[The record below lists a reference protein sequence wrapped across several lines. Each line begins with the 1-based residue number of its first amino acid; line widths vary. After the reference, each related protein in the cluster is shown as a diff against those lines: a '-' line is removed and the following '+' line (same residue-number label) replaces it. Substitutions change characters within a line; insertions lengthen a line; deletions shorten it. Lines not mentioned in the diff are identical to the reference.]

1 MSDPTAAQ
9 GADAADKSA
18 STADKLERIRRRVV
32 EALIDE
38 VLREVVARGAVVRPP
53 GRQSTA
59 ARQAAKAIE
68 LDRARVMKLIAD
80 SLAGVARPAPAPQGA
95 TPPSPSP
102 AGGREPSALHTVGEV
117 IAAAYVR
124 AAGGATAGAELGG
137 HAAAVDQAGE
147 ALLRIVRAEA
157 ERYLQPRMEQLKK
170 LTVALEAVLQ
180 DESLLRRQAA
190 GTRKRRPL
198 MRKKAAKEANG
209 AKDSRKNSSR
219 RAKPGV

>member
-18 STADKLERIRRRVV
+18 STTDKLERIRRRVV

-38 VLREVVARGAVVRPP
+38 VLREVVARGAVVRPS
-53 GRQSTA
+53 GRQSA
-59 ARQAAKAIE
+59 VSRQAAKAIE

-80 SLAGVARPAPAPQGA
+80 SLAGVARPAPAQQGA
-95 TPPSPSP
+95 PSPSP
-102 AGGREPSALHTVGEV
+102 AAGRESSALHTVGEV
-117 IAAAYVR
+117 IAAAYLR
-124 AAGGATAGAELGG
+124 ATGGAIAGAELGG
-137 HAAAVDQAGE
+137 HAAAVDEAGE

-180 DESLLRRQAA
+180 DESLVRRRAA
-190 GTRKRRPL
+190 ETRKRRPL
-198 MRKKAAKEANG
+198 LRKKSANE

-219 RAKPGV
+219 PAKPGV